1 MTTVTIILTLCIL
14 HQVRGQTPQQVKGLV
29 DSLMT
34 NYDKRIRPVADQ
46 SLPVILDVSL
56 NLISIIGTDEVNEK
70 LETSGY
76 LTIQWDDS
84 LLTWDPSLNDEVYRI
99 FLPQVCETFK
109 RTYLLFSFQIKQC
122 FRTWK
127 HSVIHLKRVIFK

>member
-76 LTIQWDDS
+76 LTIQWEDS
-84 LLTWDPSLNDEVYRI
+84 LLTWDPSANDEVYRI
-99 FLPQVCETFK
+99 FLPQVCEALKKNIPFIFISNQTVFK
-109 RTYLLFSFQIKQC
+109 DFET
-122 FRTWK
+122 
-127 HSVIHLKRVIFK
+127 